1 MIQNLVRLPYCQ
13 KITAMKPSSAIRPL
27 TFLKAHTAE
36 VIREVN
42 DTRDTI
48 IITQNGRPKA
58 VLQDISTYEQ
68 NQETMALLKLLAQGR
83 RSAKEGRSNP
93 LRQVIQRLQAD
104 LAKSEA

>member
-1 MIQNLVRLPYCQ
+1 
-13 KITAMKPSSAIRPL
+13 MKPSSAIRPL
-27 TFLKAHTAE
+27 AFLKAHAAE

-48 IITQNGRPKA
+48 IITQNGRAKA
-58 VLQDISTYEQ
+58 VVQDISTYEQ

-83 RSAKEGRSNP
+83 RSAKEGRSKP